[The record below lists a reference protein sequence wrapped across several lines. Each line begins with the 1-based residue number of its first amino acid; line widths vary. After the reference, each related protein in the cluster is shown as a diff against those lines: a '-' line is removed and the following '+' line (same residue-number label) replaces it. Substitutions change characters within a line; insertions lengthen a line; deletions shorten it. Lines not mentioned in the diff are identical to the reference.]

1 MAKKH
6 KGLMGPDPT
15 KPQRAGN
22 VERLP
27 AGKIVFLAPHPLPTG
42 EPALNE

>member
-15 KPQRAGN
+15 KPQQAGN

-27 AGKIVFLAPHPLPTG
+27 AGKIVFLAPHPSPQ
-42 EPALNE
+42 LNQQ